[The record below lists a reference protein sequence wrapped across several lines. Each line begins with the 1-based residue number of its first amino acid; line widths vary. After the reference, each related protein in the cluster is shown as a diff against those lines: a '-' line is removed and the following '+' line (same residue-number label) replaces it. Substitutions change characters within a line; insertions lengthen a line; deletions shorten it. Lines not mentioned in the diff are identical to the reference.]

1 MIKVSFAAA
10 IIVAFAKASN
20 EVPDFVAGFL
30 HEVLG
35 GEVLKAKINTCYED
49 SSNFGAKNDFHELE
63 YVIIHL

>member
-1 MIKVSFAAA
+1 MIKVSFAAG

-35 GEVLKAKINTCYED
+35 GEVLKAKIN
-49 SSNFGAKNDFHELE
+49 
-63 YVIIHL
+63 